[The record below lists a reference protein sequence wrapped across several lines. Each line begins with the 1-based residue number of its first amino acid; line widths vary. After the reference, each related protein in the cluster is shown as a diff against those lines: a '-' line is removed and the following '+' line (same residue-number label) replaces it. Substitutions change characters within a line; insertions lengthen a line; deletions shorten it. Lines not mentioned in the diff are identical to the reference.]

1 MRYST
6 CSIMLTLH
14 SLPERVKSFLD
25 GTKSARLGT
34 VSFLV
39 AEGRSLRKKSR
50 LAYHY
55 FHAEERLIKTQR
67 RTQFP
72 SPKSV
77 FWNNTL
83 LRTPKY
89 TPYLPNKLHWRSQ
102 ILIAE
107 SQCRVIRYSWEE
119 QACVEQAWSSTFFA
133 LTRQQGRASYIY
145 IRTTVL

>member
-1 MRYST
+1 MYLCREFSDKKADSQFGIIDSHEVLNT
-6 CSIMLTLH
+6 CSMLTLH

-77 FWNNTL
+77 F
-83 LRTPKY
+83 
-89 TPYLPNKLHWRSQ
+89 
-102 ILIAE
+102 
-107 SQCRVIRYSWEE
+107 
-119 QACVEQAWSSTFFA
+119 
-133 LTRQQGRASYIY
+133 
-145 IRTTVL
+145 